1 MLKACSTWLVWNTVS
16 NYSPTELDL
25 MEKASESSPFL
36 FDKYASVRVLNW
48 LIYYIGWDIDVEL

>member
-1 MLKACSTWLVWNTVS
+1 
-16 NYSPTELDL
+16 